1 MDPELSWDAFDIS
14 GHVFLILHSSLLI
27 MEEINRILV
36 VHSSLSISE
45 NLIRNLAGLILVI
58 WYLMLNIT
66 CLYFHHILEITAG
79 AILGMAY
86 WVLIYGVLKN
96 HPIIF
101 SVHNKAD

>member
-14 GHVFLILHSSLLI
+14 GHVFIILHSSLLI

-36 VHSSLSISE
+36 VHSSLSHSE

-66 CLYFHHILEITAG
+66 CFYFHHILEITAG

-96 HPIIF
+96 HPI
-101 SVHNKAD
+101 HEDNKAD